1 MTDSSLVE
9 LVTLRPPLRKR
20 KRRMMLKLSPKNLL
34 KTIRKLRPFKSR
46 AKLSRNR
53 RRKPLLR
60 RNNKLI
66 RSQRLI

>member
-60 RNNKLI
+60 RNNKL

>member
-1 MTDSSLVE
+1 LTDSSLVE

-60 RNNKLI
+60 RNNKLR

>member
-1 MTDSSLVE
+1 VE

-60 RNNKLI
+60 RNNKLRRI
-66 RSQRLI
+66 QRLI

>member
-1 MTDSSLVE
+1 VE

-34 KTIRKLRPFKSR
+34 KTIRMLRPFKSR

-60 RNNKLI
+60 RNNKL
-66 RSQRLI
+66 RRRQRLI

>member
-1 MTDSSLVE
+1 LTDSSLVE

-60 RNNKLI
+60 RNNKL

>member
-60 RNNKLI
+60 RNNKLR